1 MIGQTEQ
8 FEIVAEL
15 QAHSSSSKVIS
26 VVIAPDESFIVT
38 GA

>member
-8 FEIVAEL
+8 FEIVTEF
-15 QAHSSSSKVIS
+15 QAHISNIHS